1 MAANIE
7 RLPNPFKQAVSPLPF
22 GMSESRLSRIAVVL
36 YEPQDPVNIAATVR
50 AMKNMGVSTLRL
62 VRPCAYDPV
71 RLEGIAHD
79 TWDVIDRIAR
89 YDDFDS
95 AVADCVRLVGFTARR
110 RAAKWQILD
119 PRGAAEDALSH
130 VDDGWVGL
138 VFGRE
143 DNGLPN
149 DVLDRLH
156 AAVTIPTTTHASLNL
171 AQAVLIALYELHLAA
186 GDATRTLPGPRKE
199 APPATTEE
207 FERFFAEAHQALDAI
222 QFFKTRYPEH
232 IMRSIRALTFRAA
245 PDARELSLLRAT
257 ALEVVRFLERTGRIE
272 RSRPADVA
280 PRPPRH
286 IVPRHER
293 SASDDAED

>member
-1 MAANIE
+1 VI
-7 RLPNPFKQAVSPLPF
+7 
-22 GMSESRLSRIAVVL
+22 L

-79 TWDVIDRIAR
+79 TWDVIDRIAHFP
-89 YDDFDS
+89 DFDA
-95 AVADCVRLVGFTARR
+95 AVADCIRLVGFTARR
-110 RAAKWQILD
+110 RSAKWQILD
-119 PRGAAEDALSH
+119 PRSAAQDALAYAEA
-130 VDDGWVGL
+130 GLIGL

-143 DNGLPN
+143 DSGLPN
-149 DVLDRLH
+149 EILDRVH
-156 AAVTIPTTTHASLNL
+156 AAVTIPTTEHASINL

-199 APPATTEE
+199 APPPTADE
-207 FERFFAEAHQALDAI
+207 FERFFGEAHQALDAI

-272 RSRPADVA
+272 RTLPPDVS

-286 IVPRHER
+286 VVPRRER
-293 SASDDAED
+293 SSESDDAED

>member
-1 MAANIE
+1 
-7 RLPNPFKQAVSPLPF
+7 
-22 GMSESRLSRIAVVL
+22 MSESRLSRVAVVL

-50 AMKNMGVSTLRL
+50 AMKNMGVATLRL

-79 TWDVIDRIAR
+79 TWDVIDRIVHF
-89 YDDFDS
+89 DDFDA

-110 RAAKWQILD
+110 RSAKWQIMD
-119 PRGAAEDALSH
+119 PRAAARDALEF
-130 VDDGWVGL
+130 VEQGWVGL

-149 DVLDRLH
+149 EILDRVH

-186 GDATRTLPGPRKE
+186 GDATRVLPGPRKE
-199 APPATTEE
+199 APPPPTEE
-207 FERFFAEAHQALDAI
+207 FERYFAEAHQALDAI

-232 IMRSIRALTFRAA
+232 IMRSLRALTYRAA
-245 PDARELSLLRAT
+245 PDSRELSLLRAM

-272 RSRPADVA
+272 RTRPPDVA

-286 IVPRHER
+286 IVPRRDAR
-293 SASDDAED
+293 STSDDAED

>member
-1 MAANIE
+1 MT
-7 RLPNPFKQAVSPLPF
+7 
-22 GMSESRLSRIAVVL
+22 ESRLSRIAVVL

-50 AMKNMGVSTLRL
+50 AMKNMGVATLRL

-79 TWDVIDRIAR
+79 TWDVIDRIEHF
-89 YDDFDS
+89 DDFDT

-119 PRGAAEDALSH
+119 PKAAAEDALAH
-130 VDDGWVGL
+130 AEHGQVGI

-143 DNGLPN
+143 DSGLPN
-149 DVLDRLH
+149 EILDRVH
-156 AAVTIPTTTHASLNL
+156 AAVTIPTTEHASLNL
-171 AQAVLIALYELHLAA
+171 AQAVLISLYELHLAA

-199 APPATTEE
+199 APPAQTEE
-207 FERFFAEAHQALDAI
+207 FERFFSEAHQALDAV

-245 PDARELSLLRAT
+245 PDSRELSLLRAT
-257 ALEVVRFLERTGRIE
+257 ALEVVRFLERTGRVE
-272 RSRPADVA
+272 RTLPPDVS

-286 IVPRHER
+286 VIPRDER
-293 SASDDAED
+293 YHGTTSDDAED

>member
-1 MAANIE
+1 
-7 RLPNPFKQAVSPLPF
+7 
-22 GMSESRLSRIAVVL
+22 MSESRLSRIAVVL

-62 VRPCAYDPV
+62 VRPCPYDPV
-71 RLEGIAHD
+71 RLEGIAHA
-79 TWDVIDRIAR
+79 TWDVIDRIETF
-89 YDDFDS
+89 DDFGA
-95 AVADCVRLVGFTARR
+95 AVADCVRLLGFTARR

-119 PRGAAEDALSH
+119 PRGAALDAHSH
-130 VDDGWVGL
+130 VDDGQVGI

-156 AAVTIPTTTHASLNL
+156 AAVTIPTTEHASLNL

-186 GDATRTLPGPRKE
+186 GDATRTLPGARKE
-199 APPATTEE
+199 APPPTTEE
-207 FERFFAEAHQALDAI
+207 YERFFTEAHQALEAI

-232 IMRSIRALTFRAA
+232 IMRSIRGLTFRAA

-257 ALEVVRFLERTGRIE
+257 ALEVVRFLERTGRIQ
-272 RSRPADVA
+272 RALPPDVA

-286 IVPRHER
+286 IVPRQTRRE
-293 SASDDAED
+293 SDDAVD

>member
-1 MAANIE
+1 
-7 RLPNPFKQAVSPLPF
+7 
-22 GMSESRLSRIAVVL
+22 MSESRLSRVAVVL

-79 TWDVIDRIAR
+79 TWDVIDKIVH
-89 YDDFDS
+89 YDDFDA
-95 AVADCVRLVGFTARR
+95 AVADCVRLLGFTARR
-110 RAAKWQILD
+110 RAAKWDILD
-119 PRGAAEDALSH
+119 PRAAAHDALGH
-130 VDDGWVGL
+130 VEDGWVGL

-149 DVLDRLH
+149 EILDRIH

-199 APPATTEE
+199 APPPATAD
-207 FERFFAEAHQALDAI
+207 FERFFVEAHQALEAI

-232 IMRSIRALTFRAA
+232 IMRSIRGLTFRAA

-257 ALEVVRFLERTGRIE
+257 ALEVVRFLERTGRID
-272 RSRPADVA
+272 RTLSDDVA

-286 IVPRHER
+286 LVPRR
-293 SASDDAED
+293 QRGTASGDTED

>member
-1 MAANIE
+1 MT
-7 RLPNPFKQAVSPLPF
+7 
-22 GMSESRLSRIAVVL
+22 ESRLSRIAVVL

-50 AMKNMGVSTLRL
+50 AMKNMGLAMLRL

-79 TWDVIDRIAR
+79 TWDVIDRIKHF
-89 YDDFDS
+89 DDFDT

-119 PRGAAEDALSH
+119 PKGAAEDALAH
-130 VDDGWVGL
+130 AELGQVGI

-143 DNGLPN
+143 DSGLPN
-149 DVLDRLH
+149 EILDRVH
-156 AAVTIPTTTHASLNL
+156 AAVTIPTTEHASLNL
-171 AQAVLIALYELHLAA
+171 AQAVLISLYELHLAA

-199 APPATTEE
+199 APPAQTEE
-207 FERFFAEAHQALDAI
+207 FERFFTEAHQALDAV

-232 IMRSIRALTFRAA
+232 IMRSIRTLTFRAA
-245 PDARELSLLRAT
+245 PDSRELSLLRAT
-257 ALEVVRFLERTGRIE
+257 ALEVVRFLERTGRVE
-272 RSRPADVA
+272 RTLPPEVS

-286 IVPRHER
+286 VIPRDER
-293 SASDDAED
+293 YHGTSSDDAED

>member
-1 MAANIE
+1 MKRRAD
-7 RLPNPFKQAVSPLPF
+7 PFKRAGALLPF
-22 GMSESRLSRIAVVL
+22 GMNESRLARVAVVL

-79 TWDVIDRIAR
+79 TWDLIDRITHF
-89 YDDFDS
+89 DDFDA

-110 RAAKWQILD
+110 RSAKWQILD
-119 PRGAAEDALSH
+119 PRAAAQDALAH
-130 VDDGWVGL
+130 VGEGQVGL

-149 DVLDRLH
+149 EILDRVH

-186 GDATRTLPGPRKE
+186 GDATRTLRGPRKE
-199 APPATTEE
+199 APPPTTDEL
-207 FERFFAEAHQALDAI
+207 ERFFTEAHQALDAI

-272 RSRPADVA
+272 RSIPEDAA

-286 IVPRHER
+286 IVPRRER
-293 SASDDAED
+293 DPASDDAED